1 MGNPVIV
8 EAVRTPIGKRGGWLS
23 GLHAA
28 ELLGAAQRGLL
39 DRAGLDP
46 MLVEQ
51 VIGGCVTQAGE
62 QSNNVTRTAWLHAGL
77 PWQTGCTTI
86 DCQCGSAQ
94 QSTHLIAGLIATDA
108 LDVGID
114 GAHGDGAVGPRP
126 RARARRHRPRAD
138 AAPHRLASEAGRA
151 ILAEGGNAIEAA
163 IATVAALCVTYPH
176 FCGLGGD
183 AFWLTIRAQRCH
195 DGHPRHKGSET
206 AAQLS
211 GINRRQRRFNGVGFH
226 SKSQKNVG
234 KPME

>member
-1 MGNPVIV
+1 LLLEEVRQHMGNPVIV

-108 LDVGID
+108 LDVGIGCGVEAMSRVPL
-114 GAHGDGAVGPRP
+114 GANVGVHAGPRRP
-126 RARARRHRPRAD
+126 ASWNIDMPDQFEAAERIARRRNLTRAD
-138 AAPHRLASEAGRA
+138 
-151 ILAEGGNAIEAA
+151 IEAFGVHSQVKA
-163 IATVAALCVTYPH
+163 H
-176 FCGLGGD
+176 
-183 AFWLTIRAQRCH
+183 RAWAEH
-195 DGHPRHKGSET
+195 
-206 AAQLS
+206 
-211 GINRRQRRFNGVGFH
+211 RFDTEVLPVGFEFFRPFAKRASASDLRSRSWRSH
-226 SKSQKNVG
+226 GSRR
-234 KPME
+234 